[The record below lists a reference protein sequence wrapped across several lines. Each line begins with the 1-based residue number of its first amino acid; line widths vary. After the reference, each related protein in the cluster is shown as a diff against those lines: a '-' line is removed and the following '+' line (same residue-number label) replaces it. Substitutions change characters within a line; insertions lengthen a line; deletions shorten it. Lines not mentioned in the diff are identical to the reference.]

1 MWMNKERQLLLQ
13 KQQVVIL
20 TLRIRQVKKL
30 FQAIP
35 LRLQMEQQLR
45 EIMLSMTKLKTMFI
59 LEIKEASMLLILTK
73 QRDRL

>member
-1 MWMNKERQLLLQ
+1 MWMNKERQLLLE

-45 EIMLSMTKLKTMFI
+45 EIMLSMTKL
-59 LEIKEASMLLILTK
+59 
-73 QRDRL
+73 